1 MFSLLTPER
10 ETDVMDVLISLIVV
24 VIPQYIHISKHRVL
38 QPECVQLSFVN
49 RVSIELGEKNYREAL
64 GF

>member
-24 VIPQYIHISKHRVL
+24 VIPQYIHIFKH
-38 QPECVQLSFVN
+38 
-49 RVSIELGEKNYREAL
+49 
-64 GF
+64 